1 MFVENSLPV
10 VQFNESRVL
19 GDKAESDE
27 PVEGSKHNLISTTE
41 LLCGEQRRYIG
52 TTVAPVMTNN
62 LL

>member
-19 GDKAESDE
+19 GDQAESDE

-41 LLCGEQRRYIG
+41 LL
-52 TTVAPVMTNN
+52 
-62 LL
+62 